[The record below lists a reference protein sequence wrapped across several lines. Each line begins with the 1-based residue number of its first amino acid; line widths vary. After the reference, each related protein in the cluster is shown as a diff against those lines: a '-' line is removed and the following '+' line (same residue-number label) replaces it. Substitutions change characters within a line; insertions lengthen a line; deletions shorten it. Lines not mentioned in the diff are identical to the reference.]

1 MYGPTIS
8 IGSNTAEVCN
18 ALLGVLRPSGVIEG
32 QVGVG
37 GSGERSLGVRA
48 LGRRQAGRR
57 HAALQDVIRNC
68 GFYKTLNLIDN
79 T

>member
-1 MYGPTIS
+1 MYGLTIS

-48 LGRRQAGRR
+48 LGRRQPGLR
-57 HAALQDVIRNC
+57 HAALQDMIRHGN
-68 GFYKTLNLIDN
+68 FYKTHDLIDK
-79 T
+79 